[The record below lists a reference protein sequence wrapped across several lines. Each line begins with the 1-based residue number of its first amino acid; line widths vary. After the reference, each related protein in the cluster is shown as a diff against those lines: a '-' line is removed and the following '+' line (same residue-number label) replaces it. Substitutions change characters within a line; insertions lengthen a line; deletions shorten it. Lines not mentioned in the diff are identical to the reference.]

1 MSAKPSLGLSVLAYL
16 NAENAKK
23 AFAVTYSGG
32 AMHLDLPPEPVAY
45 AGGGKRGAVVDLS
58 RAARQRM
65 AWAAAAMQDKFGMM
79 ATLTVATDVRPSS
92 RQFKRAL
99 NAWLQAMR
107 RESRPAFWF
116 LEFTERG
123 WPHAHIFLGG
133 EHPGVPVRIPGKH
146 GRKAR
151 LVYLD
156 RSRRES
162 ERWAGLVRSAMGGEV
177 EAVED
182 AKDWMPGGEKW
193 TRGIRLPV
201 QGGVEGGGHAFA
213 KMSRASVRWER
224 LEGGEGAG
232 RYAAKYAAGDGKAAQ
247 KTAPDWFGSG
257 RWWGVS
263 GTRPEAVKVEVLD
276 AEKAAAAATFTS
288 PDGWTYRRS
297 RWFKAKDF
305 DFAMQTRFVTQSG
318 QEAPERENDG
328 LVDR

>member
-1 MSAKPSLGLSVLAYL
+1 MGRETRAGVSGLSVFAYL
-16 NAENAKK
+16 NAENARK

-45 AGGGKRGAVVDLS
+45 SGGGKRGAVVDLS

-123 WPHAHIFLGG
+123 WPHAHVFLGG

-162 ERWAGLVRSAMGGEV
+162 ERWAGLLRSAMGGDV
-177 EAVED
+177 EAVDD
-182 AKDWMPGGEKW
+182 ARDYMS
-193 TRGIRLPV
+193 V
-201 QGGVEGGGHAFA
+201 QGCLEGRGHAFA
-213 KMSRASVRWER
+213 RMSRASVRWER

-247 KTAPDWFGSG
+247 KTAPEWFGSG

-276 AEKAAAAATFTS
+276 AEKAAAAATFVS

-305 DFAMQTRFVTQSG
+305 DFALETRFASKSGHAVTEG
-318 QEAPERENDG
+318 NEDG
-328 LVDR
+328 LDDG

>member
-1 MSAKPSLGLSVLAYL
+1 MNRPSGLSVFAYL
-16 NAENAKK
+16 NAENARK

-32 AMHLDLPPEPVAY
+32 AMYLDLPPEPVAY

-65 AWAAAAMQDKFGMM
+65 AWAAAAMQDKFTMM
-79 ATLTVATDVRPSS
+79 ATLTVATELKPTA

-99 NAWLQAMR
+99 HAWLQAMR

-116 LEFTERG
+116 LEFTGRG
-123 WPHAHIFLGG
+123 WPHVHIFLGG
-133 EHPGVPVRIPGKH
+133 EHPGVPVRIPGKN

-151 LVYLD
+151 LVYLE

-162 ERWAGLVRSAMGGEV
+162 ERWAGLIRSAMGGEV

-182 AKDWMPGGEKW
+182 AMDIMPM
-193 TRGIRLPV
+193 
-201 QGGVEGGGHAFA
+201 QGGMEGGGHAFA

-247 KTAPDWFGSG
+247 KTAPEWFGSG

-263 GTRPEAVKVEVLD
+263 GTRPEPVKVEILD
-276 AEKAAAAATFTS
+276 AERAAAAATFTS

-305 DFAMQTRFVTQSG
+305 DFAMETRFVPQSG
-318 QEAPERENDG
+318 HAVSEGNENGSDDG
-328 LVDR
+328 